1 MTLTER
7 NALRK
12 LEADKEKLGRTIA
25 RQATRIE
32 DLEAE
37 LEKRAKELSDNE
49 IGQYRTEAVRHV
61 KALQTIA
68 DGKGKYAKIARD
80 AI

>member
-7 NALRK
+7 NALQK
-12 LEADKEKLGRTIA
+12 LEKDKEKLGRTIA
-25 RQATRIE
+25 RLTARIE
-32 DLEAE
+32 ALEGNVDEEAE
-37 LEKRAKELSDNE
+37 AKSKAE
-49 IGQYRTEAVRHV
+49 IAQYRKEAERHV